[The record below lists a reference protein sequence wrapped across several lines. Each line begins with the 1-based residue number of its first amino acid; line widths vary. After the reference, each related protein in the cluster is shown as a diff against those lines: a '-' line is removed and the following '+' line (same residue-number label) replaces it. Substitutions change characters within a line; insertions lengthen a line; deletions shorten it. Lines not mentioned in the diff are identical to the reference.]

1 MRRMEAAMGFQRR
14 AWMAERL
21 AWVALGLLVAAGL
34 LGALGRGGWLSEAQ
48 AVTADGSLRLRYQRV
63 QRLLTSS
70 SVEVS
75 ALARPAD
82 GVVDLKLGREVL
94 EGWQIRAVLPPP
106 AASVGGA
113 GTLALRF
120 PAGDA
125 PAPVAIL
132 EVEPRRAGLRTITVG
147 AGDGPPTRLRVLVWP

>member
-1 MRRMEAAMGFQRR
+1 MEAAMGFQRR
-14 AWMAERL
+14 AWAAERFAL
-21 AWVALGLLVAAGL
+21 LALGLLVAAGL
-34 LGALGRGGWLSEAQ
+34 LGALGRGGWLSETETQ
-48 AVTADGSLRLRYQRV
+48 TADGSLRLRYQRV

-82 GVVDLKLGREVL
+82 GVVELRLGRELL
-94 EGWQIRAVLPPP
+94 EGWQIRTVLPPP
-106 AASVGGA
+106 AASRGEA
-113 GTLALRF
+113 GTLVLRF

-132 EVEPRRAGLRTITVG
+132 EVEPERAGLRTITVG
-147 AGDGPPTRLRVLVWP
+147 AGDGPPARLRVLVWP

>member
-1 MRRMEAAMGFQRR
+1 MEAAMGFQRR
-14 AWMAERL
+14 AWRTERL

-34 LGALGRGGWLSEAQ
+34 LGALGGGGWLSEAQ
-48 AVTADGSLRLRYQRV
+48 AVTADGSLQIRYQRV

-82 GVVDLKLGREVL
+82 GVVELRLGRELL
-94 EGWQIRAVLPPP
+94 EGWQIRTVLPPP
-106 AASVGGA
+106 AASRGEA
-113 GTLALRF
+113 GTLVLRF

-132 EVEPRRAGLRTITVG
+132 EVEPERAGLRAITVG
-147 AGDGPPTRLRVLVWP
+147 AGAGPLARLRVMVWP